1 MKLSDPITKLQDI
14 GKIKQSYF
22 NQAEIYTIKDL
33 IEYIPRSWQKIP
45 TLKPI
50 VELNPGQ
57 VAFCGTVEELENRY
71 SHSGKK
77 ILTATV
83 FDRSGSIKVVWFNMD
98 YLEKYFKPD
107 KVYYFLGQL
116 QYDKGYISV
125 ANPYYSDNSEKL
137 GLGKLNPVYKSTY
150 KLKSNMISNAIS
162 QLDFGNLDFDSTITD
177 WITKS
182 SNSISLS
189 LSQAF
194 EIFHR
199 PKNLEELSLAK
210 TRLAWEEVIWLLLA
224 AQLIKEDTQQINKIH
239 YSCSSQDLSD
249 FIANLNFKLT
259 PDQIKATK
267 EVIGDLQGKY
277 LMNRLCQG
285 DVGTGKTIIG
295 IIASY
300 AIVQSGYQVAMI
312 APTTVLAKQ
321 HYLNA
326 KKYLPDSIKIALL
339 SSEASL
345 KEKQVIY
352 DDLSNQKV
360 DLLIGT
366 HAIFNPNLKF
376 KKLGLVI
383 LDEQQRFG
391 VEQRLTLKKL
401 SKTTPHYLSLTATPI
416 PRSLSLTVF
425 ADLDNSILKQK
436 PLNNQ
441 IIETEIYDHTVR
453 RKVLKQIKSRL
464 TNGQQAYIVSSRRIN
479 PSQNSL
485 SAKQLFEEIEFNKL
499 LGDKIIGYLDGSQPE
514 TSKQETLARFQAG
527 EIDVLIATSV
537 IEVGIDNPNA
547 TTIMIESAN
556 DFGLSSLHQLRG
568 RVGRGNLAS
577 KCYLINTSDQEIATR
592 RLESLSK
599 TQDGFKLAELDLKLR
614 GPGQILGYEQ
624 TGKINLKIV
633 KAFDTKLIYQIKD
646 AIKPFVNSRDWKQ
659 KIPAGELRK
668 FYQSVEYLD

>member
-33 IEYIPRSWQKIP
+33 VEYIPRSWQKIP

-50 VELNPGQ
+50 IELRPGQ
-57 VAFCGTVEELENRY
+57 VAFCGTVEELESRY
-71 SHSGKK
+71 SHGGKK

-83 FDRSGSIKVVWFNMD
+83 LDSSGSIKVVWFNME

-107 KVYYFLGQL
+107 RIYYFLGQL

-125 ANPYYSDNSEKL
+125 TNPHYSDNPGKL
-137 GLGKLNPVYKSTY
+137 DLGKLRPVYKATS
-150 KLKSNMISNAIS
+150 KLKSSMISNAVS
-162 QLDFGNLDFDSTITD
+162 QLDFDRLDFDSAITD
-177 WITKS
+177 HITKS
-182 SNSISLS
+182 SNTTNISLT
-189 LSQAF
+189 QAF
-194 EIFHR
+194 ELFHR
-199 PKNLEELSLAK
+199 PKTLEQLSLAK

-224 AQLIKEDTQQINKIH
+224 AQLTKEDNQQLNQICYN
-239 YSCSSQDLSD
+239 CSSQDLAN
-249 FIANLNFKLT
+249 FISNLSFKLT
-259 PDQIKATK
+259 ADQSRTIK
-267 EVIGDLQGKY
+267 EVISDFQAKY

-300 AIVQSGYQVAMI
+300 AMIQSGYQVAMI

-326 KKYLPDSIKIALL
+326 KQHLPNSIKIALL
-339 SSEASL
+339 SSETNA
-345 KEKQVIY
+345 KDKQVIY
-352 DDLSNQKV
+352 QDLASQKLDFV
-360 DLLIGT
+360 IGT
-366 HAIFNPNLKF
+366 HAIFNPKLKF
-376 KKLGLVI
+376 SKLGLVI

-391 VEQRLTLKKL
+391 VEQRLTLKKI

-436 PLNNQ
+436 PLSGQ
-441 IIETEIYDHTVR
+441 MIETEIYDYTMR

-464 TNGQQAYIVSSRRIN
+464 SNNQQAYIVSSRRVN

-499 LGDKIIGYLDGSQPE
+499 LGDKTLGYLDGSQPE
-514 TSKQETLARFQAG
+514 ASKQETLARFQAG
-527 EIDVLIATSV
+527 EIDVLVATSV

-568 RVGRGNLAS
+568 RVGRGSLAS
-577 KCYLINTSDQEIATR
+577 KCFLINTSDQIVAKQ

-646 AIKPFVNSRDWKQ
+646 AIKPFINSPGWKA
-659 KIPAGELRK
+659 KIPAEELRK